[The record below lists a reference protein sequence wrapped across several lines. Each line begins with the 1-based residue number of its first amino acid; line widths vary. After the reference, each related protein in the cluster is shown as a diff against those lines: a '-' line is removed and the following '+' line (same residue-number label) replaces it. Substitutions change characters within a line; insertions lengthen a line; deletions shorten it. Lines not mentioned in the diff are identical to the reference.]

1 MIRISVVRKK
11 NGSPVSLVCKGHA
24 DYSEEGSD
32 IYCSAVS
39 ALVINA
45 VNSIE
50 KFTDDA
56 FDEEDSEGYLKVEF
70 PENVSGETRL
80 LFESLLLGLNQ
91 IEMTCN
97 GKYLSLTIREV

>member
-1 MIRISVVRKK
+1 M
-11 NGSPVSLVCKGHA
+11 
-24 DYSEEGSD
+24 
-32 IYCSAVS
+32 
-39 ALVINA
+39 INA

-70 PENVSGETRL
+70 PEDVSDETRL